1 MLQEKLFGWLWE
13 LESDEPVTRE
23 NCLAES
29 EELESDRVGSGKH
42 CLAK

>member
-1 MLQEKLFGWLWE
+1 LFGWFWK

-29 EELESDRVGSGKH
+29 EELESDPVSSGKIG
-42 CLAK
+42 LAK